1 MNKVDICNNAL
12 DLVGN
17 GLHISSLDEQSK
29 EADLLRRNYQ
39 NTVEQALTM
48 FHFSFSRKDEVI
60 TEEHL
65 VNDYISLPWKYS
77 YSIPDDV
84 LTILYLSRYVG
95 DTGDIMDTSI
105 IHYNF
110 RNIKNKKCIVTNEK
124 APFIM
129 QYICKVEDES
139 LFSASFIDAIQ
150 YLLASK
156 LATGLIHGT
165 SGIQIA
171 DNLMQKG
178 LSMLAFSAGQ
188 DAQQGSEDLLN
199 NHTPLFIRARG

>member
-1 MNKVDICNNAL
+1 MDKVDICNNAL

-17 GLHISSLDEQSK
+17 GLHITSLDEQSK

-48 FHFSFSRKDEVI
+48 FHFSFARKDEVI
-60 TEEHL
+60 TEKMQIK
-65 VNDYISLPWKYS
+65 DYISIPYKYT
-77 YSIPDDV
+77 YSIPSDV
-84 LTILYLSRYVG
+84 LTILRLEHYVG
-95 DTGDIMDTSI
+95 NTGDIMDSPI
-105 IHYNF
+105 IKYNF
-110 RNIKNKKCIVTNEK
+110 RNIRNKKCIVTNDK
-124 APFIM
+124 APFVM

-150 YLLASK
+150 YMLASK
-156 LATGLIHGT
+156 LATGLIHGGT
-165 SGIQIA
+165 GISMS

-188 DAQQGSEDLLN
+188 DAQQGSEELL
-199 NHTPLFIRARG
+199 NHTPIFIKARG